1 MIFDSVKNAGRYACL
16 GENFRRAFEYLANT
30 DLINVPAGRYEI
42 DGDNVYIMVQ
52 DAALKPWSEGRWEAH
67 KVYADIQMV
76 IEGYECI
83 GCTCAEDA
91 PVAMPYAPEN
101 DLLFYEEMEGN
112 GVIVHAGEMMVLFP
126 SDAHRPCMQPAEG
139 VTAVKKAVVKVRL

>member
-16 GENFRRAFEYLANT
+16 SENFRRAFEYLTNT
-30 DLINVPAGRYEI
+30 DLTKLPAGRYEI

-67 KVYADIQMV
+67 KVYADIQAV

-83 GCTCAEDA
+83 GYASVEDA
-91 PVAMPYAPEN
+91 PIETPYAPEN
-101 DLLFYEEMEGN
+101 DLLFYKEMEGN
-112 GVIVHAGEMMVLFP
+112 GAIVRAGEMMVLFP

-139 VTAVKKAVVKVRL
+139 VTAVKKAVVKVKL

>member
-1 MIFDSVKNAGRYACL
+1 MIFDSVKNAGRYACMS
-16 GENFRRAFEYLANT
+16 ENFRRAFDYLLNT
-30 DLINVPAGRYEI
+30 DLSKVPAGRYEI

-52 DAALKPWSEGRWEAH
+52 DAALKPWNEGRWEAH
-67 KVYADIQMV
+67 KVYADIQLV

-83 GCTCAEDA
+83 GYACAEDA
-91 PVAMPYAPEN
+91 PIAMAYAPEN

-112 GVIVHAGEMMVLFP
+112 GAIVHAGEMMVLFP

-139 VTAVKKAVVKVRL
+139 VKAVRKAVVKVKL